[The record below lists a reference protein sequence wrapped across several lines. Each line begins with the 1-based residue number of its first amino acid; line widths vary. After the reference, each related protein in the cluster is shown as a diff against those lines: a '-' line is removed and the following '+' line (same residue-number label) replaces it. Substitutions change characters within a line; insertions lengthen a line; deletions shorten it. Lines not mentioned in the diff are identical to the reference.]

1 MPWQATP
8 QTFVGTPTFYDP
20 ERELASTKED
30 ANTLIQALSAFSGPQ
45 ALSSRASQIQGTAAK
60 QAADI
65 LGRYNNLNVGVAN
78 QFEQQKTSILN
89 QAELNRAQLAT
100 GLYDKVT
107 MANEQFDAANA
118 AKEQVAV
125 ESMVQ
130 GITNMVNTANV
141 NALNSNYWI
150 NPMRGGLV
158 EYTTGTPITADQS
171 EDVNLGKEYE
181 SVLKMHPTLREKP
194 ELALQI
200 AKSNLGLDTKKKGGA
215 LSQWMTKLSR

>member
-1 MPWQATP
+1 
-8 QTFVGTPTFYDP
+8 
-20 ERELASTKED
+20 
-30 ANTLIQALSAFSGPQ
+30 
-45 ALSSRASQIQGTAAK
+45 
-60 QAADI
+60 
-65 LGRYNNLNVGVAN
+65 
-78 QFEQQKTSILN
+78 
-89 QAELNRAQLAT
+89 
-100 GLYDKVT
+100 
-107 MANEQFDAANA
+107 
-118 AKEQVAV
+118 
-125 ESMVQ
+125 
-130 GITNMVNTANV
+130 MVNTANV

-158 EYTTGTPITADQS
+158 EYTTGTPLTADQS